1 MGQFTKQEDFKEGE
15 PQVPQG
21 HGDPSPPAKSYPGPV
36 LESFGLASKESL
48 AGEIQPTVTIMHLKI
63 KLCREGRV
71 VSHHDHISS
80 PGAGGTPL

>member
-1 MGQFTKQEDFKEGE
+1 MGQFMKQEDFKPGGTSG
-15 PQVPQG
+15 PQD

-36 LESFGLASKESL
+36 LESFSPASKESL
-48 AGEIQPTVTIMHLKI
+48 AGETRPVVTIMHLKI

-80 PGAGGTPL
+80 QGAGGTPL